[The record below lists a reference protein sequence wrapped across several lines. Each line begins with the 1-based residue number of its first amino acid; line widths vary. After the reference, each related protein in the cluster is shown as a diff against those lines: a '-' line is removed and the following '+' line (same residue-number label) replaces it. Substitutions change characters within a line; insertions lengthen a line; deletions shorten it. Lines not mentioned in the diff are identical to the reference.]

1 MRVANKSVFDVAI
14 YNLGKVT
21 EELNKASN
29 IVSTGKRINEL
40 SDDPVGIIQA
50 LGIRTTLANI
60 EQVRRNISL
69 GNSWLAASE
78 SALSQTQ
85 DIVSYVK
92 SLAVQMANASIDSA
106 QRVAAAQNVQNMLEE
121 IVSLANTDVS
131 GRYIFAGTKTDTV
144 AFSQNGTYNGDN
156 NAFTIKI
163 GKDATMAVGS
173 DGQAVFE
180 SIFTTLSTFK
190 TALEANNISGI
201 GEAMTNLDADFNSIT
216 VKISDV
222 GSKMLR
228 MEVKEKILE
237 DSNVSNTERLSKIE
251 DADIAEAIMNLKAIE
266 FAYQATLA
274 SSAKVMTLSLADY
287 LK

>member
-1 MRVANKSVFDVAI
+1 MRVANKSVFDVAT
-14 YNLGKVT
+14 YHLGNII

-85 DIVSYVK
+85 DIVSYIK

-106 QRVAAAQNVQNMLEE
+106 QRVAAAQTVQNMLEE

-251 DADIAEAIMNLKAIE
+251 DADIVEAIMNLKAIE

>member
-21 EELNKASN
+21 EELNKAGN

>member
-163 GKDATMAVGS
+163 GKNATMAVGS